1 MSGADFATV
10 LPLVELVALCIVCV
24 AVCACVCVFFVGV
37 SFLGGGGGNRRP
49 SYDRHGHDTLE
60 RRQ

>member
-24 AVCACVCVFFVGV
+24 AVCACVCVFCVGV
-37 SFLGGGGGNRRP
+37 SFLGGEGETEGPVMIGMGMI
-49 SYDRHGHDTLE
+49 H
-60 RRQ
+60 